1 MKTKRGWYIL
11 LVMWVILL
19 AAQTLSYLGVL
30 PLGEV
35 SGWYLPACAVGI
47 LVCILNIRNKN

>member
-11 LVMWVILL
+11 LALWSLL
-19 AAQTLSYLGVL
+19 VAAGILSYTGVL
-30 PLGEV
+30 PLGKV